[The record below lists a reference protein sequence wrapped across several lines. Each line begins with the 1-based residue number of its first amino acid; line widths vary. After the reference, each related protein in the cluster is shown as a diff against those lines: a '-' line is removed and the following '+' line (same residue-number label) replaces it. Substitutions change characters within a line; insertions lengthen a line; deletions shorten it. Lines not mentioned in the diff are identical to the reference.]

1 MAFIEKLDGPALNLS
16 PVEFEGYMQ
25 GRRAPSK
32 RGSER
37 QKMARETQDQLEDL
51 KGRQEK
57 VDQGLNALKEQLQ
70 HWVQSVK
77 AQIDEVTFQSAL
89 TQEEIKAQSEF
100 LQSHSVSTL
109 TQADDVKDQSVLLL
123 DGQESNNNTCLTEA
137 EC

>member
-16 PVEFEGYMQ
+16 PEEFEGYMQ

-57 VDQGLNALKEQLQ
+57 VDQGINALKEQLQ

-77 AQIDEVTFQSAL
+77 AQIDEVTSQSAL
-89 TQEEIKAQSEF
+89 AQEEIKAQSEF
-100 LQSHSVSTL
+100 LQSHSVSTI
-109 TQADDVKDQSVLLL
+109 TQADVKDQSVLLL

-137 EC
+137 E

>member
-1 MAFIEKLDGPALNLS
+1 
-16 PVEFEGYMQ
+16 MQ

-57 VDQGLNALKEQLQ
+57 VDQGINALKEQLQ

-77 AQIDEVTFQSAL
+77 AQIDEVTSQSAL
-89 TQEEIKAQSEF
+89 TQEEIKAQSGF

-123 DGQESNNNTCLTEA
+123 DGQESNNNTCLTE
-137 EC
+137 C

>member
-16 PVEFEGYMQ
+16 PEEFEGYMQ

-57 VDQGLNALKEQLQ
+57 VDQGINALKEQLQ

-77 AQIDEVTFQSAL
+77 AQIDEVTSQSAL
-89 TQEEIKAQSEF
+89 AQEEIKAQSEF
-100 LQSHSVSTL
+100 LQSHSVSTI
-109 TQADDVKDQSVLLL
+109 TQADVKDQSVLLL

-137 EC
+137 EW